1 MMCFKKVLLTIRVFR
16 TLSHEIPFHLGPDI
30 CGYST
35 KKVHVIFNYKGK
47 NHLIKK
53 EIKCK
58 VHLALGFC
66 VVNMRTGYCNS
77 SFIQNVFV
85 VFVFPRMMS

>member
-1 MMCFKKVLLTIRVFR
+1 MKCIFFIFL
-16 TLSHEIPFHLGPDI
+16 PGPDI

-58 VHLALGFC
+58 VILVFRIFISDFKWTWCLNLKIPCFLG
-66 VVNMRTGYCNS
+66 
-77 SFIQNVFV
+77 
-85 VFVFPRMMS
+85 

>member
-1 MMCFKKVLLTIRVFR
+1 MVIRVIDIYYQLV
-16 TLSHEIPFHLGPDI
+16 TILGLGIMNHLLIQFIFPGPDI

-58 VHLALGFC
+58 VILAD
-66 VVNMRTGYCNS
+66 
-77 SFIQNVFV
+77 
-85 VFVFPRMMS
+85 

>member
-1 MMCFKKVLLTIRVFR
+1 MITTAHNCTISV
-16 TLSHEIPFHLGPDI
+16 SGPDI

-58 VHLALGFC
+58 VMHFGFEEKWISLS
-66 VVNMRTGYCNS
+66 VVS
-77 SFIQNVFV
+77 SFKT
-85 VFVFPRMMS
+85 

>member
-1 MMCFKKVLLTIRVFR
+1 MFICLLLT
-16 TLSHEIPFHLGPDI
+16 GPDI

-58 VHLALGFC
+58 ARLNETVL
-66 VVNMRTGYCNS
+66 N
-77 SFIQNVFV
+77 
-85 VFVFPRMMS
+85 